1 MKNKFLSKFIIK
13 NNVVNISYFDKL
25 DFKTLNFYQNGY
37 TFQNGEV
44 DTEEFMRAINITCV
58 GKSFSELPNSFK
70 GFVDS
75 VFKTID
81 IDGTSCKSSPVTR
94 SNAYFKK

>member
-1 MKNKFLSKFIIK
+1 MNKS
-13 NNVVNISYFDKL
+13 
-25 DFKTLNFYQNGY
+25 DFKDLNCYQNGY
-37 TFQNGEV
+37 IFQNGEV
-44 DTEEFMRAINITCV
+44 DTEEFMRAINLTCV

-81 IDGTSCKSSPVTR
+81 IDGTSSINSPVTR
-94 SNAYFKK
+94 SNAYLEKLCIPLSYVM